1 MARCIDGIS
10 TVFEFYSYAI
20 IMPMQHVSKMFDSS
34 RGDLF
39 RIAQSAHVVNIA
51 QAVFDAAYPGIS
63 HHVRVISSVD
73 GALRVASASSV
84 VMSDIVL
91 RESSFLTDINARLE
105 VPSVQRIVC
114 LVNDPSMR

>member
-1 MARCIDGIS
+1 MS
-10 TVFEFYSYAI
+10 
-20 IMPMQHVSKMFDSS
+20 MQPLSRMFDAS

-39 RIAQSAHVVNIA
+39 RIAQSAHVVNVA
-51 QAVFDAAYPGIS
+51 QSVFDDAYPGIS
-63 HHVRVISSVD
+63 HHVRVISCVD

-91 RESSFLTDINARLE
+91 RESSFVADINTRFDVAC
-105 VPSVQRIVC
+105 VQRIVC